1 MKRKM
6 EVKNSE
12 ELRRHLINALS
23 YMRYDSTKFP
33 LIETVSFLSG
43 FLDSLHL
50 NAMNG
55 EYKYDHFDPERA
67 PDTPTNPGKADV

>member
-1 MKRKM
+1 
-6 EVKNSE
+6 
-12 ELRRHLINALS
+12 
-23 YMRYDSTKFP
+23 MRYDSTKFP